1 MMVLSVI
8 LLMLMFLVVFLIW
21 DENWGTSPFVLLW
34 SVVIIL
40 FFIVLILGIY
50 FGGRVKLRN
59 EKKVL
64 RENLDRIKHSN
75 SE

>member
-1 MMVLSVI
+1 MCAILVLSVI

-34 SVVIIL
+34 SVVLIL
-40 FFIVLILGIY
+40 FFSALILGVY
-50 FGGRVKLRN
+50 FGGRIKLRN

-64 RENLDRIKHSN
+64 REKLDRIKH
-75 SE
+75 